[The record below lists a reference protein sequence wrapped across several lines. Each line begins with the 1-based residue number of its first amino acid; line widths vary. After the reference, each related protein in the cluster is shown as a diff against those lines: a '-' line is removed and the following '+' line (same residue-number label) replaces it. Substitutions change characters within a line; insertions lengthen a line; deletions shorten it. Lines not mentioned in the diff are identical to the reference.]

1 MKHKF
6 ADRFGKWLAVLSAAL
21 CAAVLVFSPAGALK
35 AKAAGSD
42 FTLYTQYPGV
52 TANAGDTVNF
62 SLNLKNSTED
72 DVNTAVSVDSVP
84 EGWTAQID
92 GGGRHVSNVF
102 ALAGETTTA
111 GSLSITVPADCTE
124 GSYKLSVKA
133 QGGGHSSVLQITMNI
148 NEKEAGVSEL
158 VTEYPEQEGMQ
169 GTSFTFN
176 TTIQNKSLDVQNYS
190 LAYQAPDGW
199 NVGISPSGDS
209 TKIASIEVKGN
220 SSQVL
225 NIAITPAE
233 TAEAGEYV
241 IPVSAISAN
250 ETLNTELKVTITGS
264 YQMEMATP
272 SGLLSFDASA
282 NKQSAVTLTVTNKGN
297 VDLENINMR
306 SNAPANWTVE
316 FSQSTIDVLKAGQSQ
331 EVTAYI
337 TPSKD
342 AMTGDYVLQLGA
354 RNTETTKQLDFRVTV
369 KTETYW
375 GVVGVALIAAV
386 FAGLMVIFHKFGRH

>member
-1 MKHKF
+1 MKLRWTG
-6 ADRFGKWLAVLSAAL
+6 RFGRMFPVL
-21 CAAVLVFSPAGALK
+21 AAVLCAVLLVPVPAGTLRVQ
-35 AKAAGSD
+35 AAGSD

-62 SLNLKNSTED
+62 SLNLKNSSED

-102 ALAGETTTA
+102 ALAGDTTTA
-111 GSLSITVPADCTE
+111 GTLSVAVPADCSE
-124 GSYKLSVKA
+124 GTYRLNVKA
-133 QGGGHSSVLQITMNI
+133 QGGGHTSTLQITMNI

-199 NVGISPSGDS
+199 NVSISPAGDS
-209 TKIASIEVKGN
+209 TKIASIEVNGN

-225 NIAITPAE
+225 NISIVPAE

-241 IPVSAISAN
+241 IPVSAISAG
-250 ETLNTELKVTITGS
+250 ETLSTELKVTITGS
-264 YQMEMATP
+264 YQMDLAAP
-272 SGLLSFDASA
+272 GGLLSFDASA
-282 NKQSAVTLTVTNKGN
+282 NKQSAVTLTVSNKGN

-306 SNAPANWTVE
+306 SNAPQNWTVE
-316 FSQSTIDVLKAGQSQ
+316 FSQSSIDVLKAGQSQ
-331 EVTAYI
+331 EITAYI

-354 RNTETTKQLDFRVTV
+354 RNSETVKQLDFRVTV